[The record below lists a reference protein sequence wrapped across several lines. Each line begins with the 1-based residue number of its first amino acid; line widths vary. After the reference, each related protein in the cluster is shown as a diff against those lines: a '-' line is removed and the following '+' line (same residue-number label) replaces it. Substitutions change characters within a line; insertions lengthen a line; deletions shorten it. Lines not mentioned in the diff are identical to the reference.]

1 MTADDVDEWRRLLYY
16 LLLLVWHHRAPAEFV
31 SLERALDSVHGDRMR
46 HQEIETMSKTIV
58 QHFIE
63 EGEARGREE
72 GEGVGRRLILLNQLQ
87 AKFGALPAGIEGRL
101 QQRSLAELDQLAVTL
116 IRAESL
122 DELGL

>member
-1 MTADDVDEWRRLLYY
+1 
-16 LLLLVWHHRAPAEFV
+16 
-31 SLERALDSVHGDRMR
+31 
-46 HQEIETMSKTIV
+46 MSKTIV

-63 EGEARGREE
+63 EGEARGE
-72 GEGVGRRLILLNQLQ
+72 GLGRRLMLLNLLQ

-101 QQRSLAELDQLAVTL
+101 QQRSLAELDQLAVAL